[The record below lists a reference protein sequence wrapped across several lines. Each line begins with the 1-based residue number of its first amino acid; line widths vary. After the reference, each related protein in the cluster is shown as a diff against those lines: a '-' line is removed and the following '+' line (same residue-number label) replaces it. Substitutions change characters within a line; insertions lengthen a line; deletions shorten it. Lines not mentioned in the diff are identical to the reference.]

1 MRSLVKK
8 ILLSFILLLVS
19 EPGITFSQD
28 SDVMIKYD
36 TVRIKRTRIVKIAT
50 IRTVPKFILHVSG
63 GLNVGALE
71 LTSHNGGFSREDYNT
86 GKNFSVRNGYGFNII
101 GKIPLSK
108 KGSFW
113 LDIISGFDRFQS
125 DLMTDNTEEGKV
137 SYNSINFGLGIEY
150 NFTPTHKV
158 KYYFGFNP
166 LFSFISGDAQL
177 SNPDNNRVDVNITS
191 SFRMGYQAFLGLDYA
206 LANNVGINCGL
217 RFTHANLLL
226 KNTETPIEDPN
237 EFTPTSSVPLNDDST
252 VGPIQ
257 FGGWKQ
263 FAYFTGNVGISFFFN
278 TKYRKY
284 KIPEK

>member
-1 MRSLVKK
+1 
-8 ILLSFILLLVS
+8 
-19 EPGITFSQD
+19 
-28 SDVMIKYD
+28 MIKYD
-36 TVRIKRTRIVKIAT
+36 TVRVKKSRIIKIAT
-50 IRTVPKFILHVSG
+50 TRTLPRFILQVTG

-71 LTSHNGGFSREDYNT
+71 LTSHNGGFNREDYNT
-86 GKNFSVRNGYGFNII
+86 GKNFSTRNGYGFNII

-108 KGSFW
+108 KGTFW

-125 DLMTDNTEEGKV
+125 DLMADNTEEGKV

-150 NFTPTHKV
+150 NFTSTHKV
-158 KYYFGFNP
+158 KYYIGVNP

-206 LANNVGINCGL
+206 LSRNVGINCGI

-226 KNTETPIEDPN
+226 KDTQIPVEDPN
-237 EFTPTSSVPLNDDST
+237 EVTPTSSVPLNDDST
-252 VGPIQ
+252 VEPVQ

-263 FAYFTGNVGISFFFN
+263 FAYFTGNVGISFFFG
-278 TKYRKY
+278 TKERKY
-284 KIPEK
+284 KIPN